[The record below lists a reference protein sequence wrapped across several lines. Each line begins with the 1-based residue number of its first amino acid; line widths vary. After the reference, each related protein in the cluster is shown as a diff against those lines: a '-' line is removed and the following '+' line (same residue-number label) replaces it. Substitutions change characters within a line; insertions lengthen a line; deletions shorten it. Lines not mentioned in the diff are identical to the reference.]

1 MTGALTSG
9 LPPAPMPQQ
18 QDPPQQGGPQQQQA
32 PQAPPVLSHQQAVA
46 ALRHFHAIDM
56 ELRALLK
63 DPDLGRADL
72 KSAIIDGTTTLVS
85 DRIIAPGT
93 AVAMLATVPEKP
105 REQKKWVE
113 QHYQQN
119 AAAQAAVLD
128 HHRNGSP
135 GSGDWAVEGQAQPGS
150 PDDHMKTMNGVTA
163 AYKGPGN
170 G

>member
-1 MTGALTSG
+1 
-9 LPPAPMPQQ
+9 MPQQ

-46 ALRHFHAIDM
+46 ALRHFGAIDK
-56 ELRALLK
+56 ELKTLLK
-63 DPDLGRADL
+63 DPDLGKADL
-72 KSAIIDGTTTLVS
+72 KSAIIDGTTKLVA

-105 REQKKWVE
+105 FDQKKWVE

-119 AAAQAAVLD
+119 SVAQVAVLD
-128 HHRNGSP
+128 HHRAGGP
-135 GSGDWAVEGQAQPGS
+135 GTGDWAIEGQAQA
-150 PDDHMKTMNGVTA
+150 PDPDEHMKHMQGVMA

-170 G
+170 A